1 MQRSY
6 ITISFN
12 IEYFLHFVIFEIKL
26 HFSLQTKKKSL
37 AFVEVISGDRGEHS
51 TKTKQENKQNQKS
64 LYSMFDGN
72 KSKRRKKQDNGKRGS
87 RGRRD
92 LQKRDLRK
100 VQG

>member
-1 MQRSY
+1 
-6 ITISFN
+6 
-12 IEYFLHFVIFEIKL
+12 
-26 HFSLQTKKKSL
+26 
-37 AFVEVISGDRGEHS
+37 
-51 TKTKQENKQNQKS
+51 
-64 LYSMFDGN
+64 MFDGN